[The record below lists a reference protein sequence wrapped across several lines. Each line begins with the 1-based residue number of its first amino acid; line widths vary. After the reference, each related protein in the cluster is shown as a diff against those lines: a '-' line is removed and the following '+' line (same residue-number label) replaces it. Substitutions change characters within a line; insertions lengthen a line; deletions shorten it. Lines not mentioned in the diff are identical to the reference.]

1 MPDFAV
7 RTAFTAVDKI
17 SPAFRN
23 MESSASSFQKT
34 ASRAFRAIG
43 TLVSG
48 YLINSFIE
56 AAASAERMNVAFGS
70 VFGGDAASQMG
81 FVRDEA
87 KRLGLDLQASA
98 DAYKSISAAAKGSAI
113 SNAMVKEVFIGVS
126 EGAAALQLSSEQT
139 SGALTALSQMISK
152 GKVQA
157 EELRGQLGERIP
169 GAFQIAARAMNMTTS
184 ELDKFMSDGK
194 LTAELFIP
202 RFAAQMRKEFGPAA
216 MDAANSFSAARN
228 RFNNAVFDFEV
239 GVGSVLLPALSDLML
254 AFMPVIDVMG
264 QFFRE
269 NQEGISE
276 IVKLVPWLVGG
287 FIAWKIA
294 IFGVVAAQTAMNLA
308 EWISYLW
315 EMRDVIAGAVART
328 WLWTAAQWA
337 LNAAMDANIIGLII
351 LGITAL
357 IAAGVLLYKNWEP
370 IKEFFSGLWDGIVSG
385 FNAAIDWII
394 QKFTAVVDW
403 VANKWEPISEF
414 FSGLWS
420 GIVEGFNAA
429 IDWIIQK
436 FTAVVDWVANKWGKV
451 KSFFGSAGDSAA
463 QAIAVYKN
471 WEPISEFFSGLWDG
485 IVDGFNAAIDWI
497 IQKFTAVVDWVANKW
512 GKVKGFFGFANDA
525 GKNAPNSGVIKSPNE
540 SGANLRAGNTNVNIY
555 SNGTEAKAEVTP
567 RRGATVNMNRLGYQQ

>member
-34 ASRAFRAIG
+34 ASRAFMAVG

-254 AFMPVIDVMG
+254 AFKPVIDVMG

-276 IVKLVPWLVGG
+276 IIKLVPWLVGG
-287 FIAWKIA
+287 FIAWKFALLALQIPMAINTGLIWGAQAAIWAMQVAEWAAQIATWALTASNWGNLAATIVVTAATWAIQAALWAEQIA
-294 IFGVVAAQTAMNLA
+294 IWAVQGATWAM
-308 EWISYLW
+308 
-315 EMRDVIAGAVART
+315 
-328 WLWTAAQWA
+328 TAAQWA
-337 LNAAMDANIIGLII
+337 LNAAFDACPIVWII
-351 LGITAL
+351 AL
-357 IAAGVLLYKNWEP
+357 IVLLVAAVAGAAYAVYKNWEP
-370 IKEFFSGLWDGIVSG
+370 ISEFFSGLWDGIVSG

-403 VANKWEPISEF
+403 ISKKWQS
-414 FSGLWS
+414 
-420 GIVEGFNAA
+420 
-429 IDWIIQK
+429 
-436 FTAVVDWVANKWGKV
+436 V
-451 KSFFGSAGDSAA
+451 KAFFGFAGDSAT
-463 QAIAVYKN
+463 QAN
-471 WEPISEFFSGLWDG
+471 
-485 IVDGFNAAIDWI
+485 NAM
-497 IQKFTAVVDWVANKW
+497 
-512 GKVKGFFGFANDA
+512 
-525 GKNAPNSGVIKSPNE
+525 KSPNE
-540 SGANLRAGNTNVNIY
+540 SGANLQAGNTNVNIY

-567 RRGATVNMNRLGYQQ
+567 RKGATINMNRLGYQQ

>member
-17 SPAFRN
+17 SPAFN
-23 MESSASSFQKT
+23 KMGNEATAFQKT
-34 ASRAFRAIG
+34 ASRAFMAIG

-70 VFGGDAASQMG
+70 VFGSDAASQMG

-228 RFNNAVFDFEV
+228 RFNNSVFDFKV
-239 GVGSVLLPALSDLML
+239 GVGSVLLPALSDLMI

-269 NQEGISE
+269 NREGISA
-276 IVKLVPWLVGG
+276 IIKLVPWVVGG
-287 FIAWKIA
+287 FIAWKVAMVAWNIA
-294 IFGVVAAQTAMNLA
+294 AFISTARILGLTGAMQYYEFASKKIIIMTKLWAIAQTALSFVMNLG
-308 EWISYLW
+308 LW
-315 EMRDVIAGAVART
+315 PILAIIAAVA
-328 WLWTAAQWA
+328 A
-337 LNAAMDANIIGLII
+337 LV
-351 LGITAL
+351 
-357 IAAGVLLYKNWEP
+357 AAGYFLIKN
-370 IKEFFSGLWDGIVSG
+370 
-385 FNAAIDWII
+385 
-394 QKFTAVVDW
+394 
-403 VANKWEPISEF
+403 
-414 FSGLWS
+414 
-420 GIVEGFNAA
+420 
-429 IDWIIQK
+429 
-436 FTAVVDWVANKWGKV
+436 WGKV
-451 KSFFGSAGDSAA
+451 K
-463 QAIAVYKN
+463 
-471 WEPISEFFSGLWDG
+471 EFFAGLWTG
-485 IVDGFNAAIDWI
+485 IVDGFNSAIEWI
-497 IQKFTAVVDWVANKW
+497 VAKFTAVVEWVSQKW
-512 GKVKGFFGFANDA
+512 QSVKSFFGFANDA
-525 GKNAPNSGVIKSPNE
+525 GNRADNARGMTAPNRAATE
-540 SGANLRAGNTNVNIY
+540 LQAGNTNVNIY

-567 RRGATVNMNRLGYQQ
+567 RKGAMVNMNNLGYNF

>member
-34 ASRAFRAIG
+34 ASRAFMAVG

-113 SNAMVKEVFIGVS
+113 SNAMVKEVFMGVS

-216 MDAANSFSAARN
+216 MEAANSFSASRN
-228 RFNNAVFDFEV
+228 RFNNAVFDFKV
-239 GVGSVLLPALSDLML
+239 GVGSVLLPALSDLMN
-254 AFMPVIDVMG
+254 AFMPVIDAFG

-269 NQEGISE
+269 NRQGISA
-276 IVKLVPWLVGG
+276 IIKLIPWLVGG
-287 FIAWKIA
+287 FIAWKVA
-294 IFGVVAAQTAMNLA
+294 LYGVAAAQAVMNLA
-308 EWISYLW
+308 GWISYLW
-315 EMRDVIAGAVART
+315 MMRAAIFKAATMTKLWSVAQT
-328 WLWTAAQWA
+328 A
-337 LNAAMDANIIGLII
+337 LNIVMSLNPIGLIVI
-351 LGITAL
+351 AIAAL
-357 IAAGVLLYKNWEP
+357 ITYTAIAIKHWNSFGAAMMILLGPVGMVISLFKTLYDRWDQIKQAFSTGGIVAGLKEIGFAILDSLLYP
-370 IKEFFSGLWDGIVSG
+370 IQQLLELIAKIPGI
-385 FNAAIDWII
+385 
-394 QKFTAVVDW
+394 
-403 VANKWEPISEF
+403 
-414 FSGLWS
+414 
-420 GIVEGFNAA
+420 
-429 IDWIIQK
+429 
-436 FTAVVDWVANKWGKV
+436 GKY
-451 KSFFGSAGDSAA
+451 AA
-463 QAIAVYKN
+463 QAAA
-471 WEPISEFFSGLWDG
+471 G
-485 IVDGFNAAIDWI
+485 IQGFRE
-497 IQKFTAVVDWVANKW
+497 
-512 GKVKGFFGFANDA
+512 GSL
-525 GKNAPNSGVIKSPNE
+525 NAPNKSATE
-540 SGANLRAGNTNVNIY
+540 LQAGNTNVNIY

-567 RRGATVNMNRLGYQQ
+567 RRGATINMKRLGYQQ

>member
-34 ASRAFRAIG
+34 ASRAFMAVG

-70 VFGGDAASQMG
+70 VFGSDATSQMG

-98 DAYKSISAAAKGSAI
+98 DAYKSIAAAAKGSAI

-169 GAFQIAARAMNMTTS
+169 GAFQIAARAMNMTTG

-228 RFNNAVFDFEV
+228 RFNNSVFDFKV
-239 GVGSVLLPALSDLML
+239 GVGSVLLPALSDLMN
-254 AFMPVIDVMG
+254 AFMPVIDIMG

-269 NQEGISE
+269 NREGISE
-276 IVKLVPWLVGG
+276 IIKLVPIAVGL
-287 FIAWKIA
+287 FVAWKVA
-294 IFGVVAAQTAMNLA
+294 ILAMEIPLMVNTGLIWGAQVALRALQAATWGVQ
-308 EWISYLW
+308 I
-315 EMRDVIAGAVART
+315 
-328 WLWTAAQWA
+328 AQWA
-337 LNAAMDANIIGLII
+337 LNASNWANLAVTIISTAATWAIQAALWAEQAALWAANIALNALTAAQWLLNAAMAANPIGLII
-351 LGITAL
+351 MGIATLIGVVAIAIRNWDSFGAALMVLFGPIGMVISLFKTLYDRWDQIKQAFTTGGIVAGLKEIGFAILDSLLYPIQQLLEL
-357 IAAGVLLYKNWEP
+357 IAKIP
-370 IKEFFSGLWDGIVSG
+370 GI
-385 FNAAIDWII
+385 
-394 QKFTAVVDW
+394 
-403 VANKWEPISEF
+403 
-414 FSGLWS
+414 
-420 GIVEGFNAA
+420 
-429 IDWIIQK
+429 
-436 FTAVVDWVANKWGKV
+436 GKY
-451 KSFFGSAGDSAA
+451 AA
-463 QAIAVYKN
+463 QAAA
-471 WEPISEFFSGLWDG
+471 G
-485 IVDGFNAAIDWI
+485 IQGFRE
-497 IQKFTAVVDWVANKW
+497 
-512 GKVKGFFGFANDA
+512 GSL
-525 GKNAPNSGVIKSPNE
+525 NAPNKSATE
-540 SGANLRAGNTNVNIY
+540 LQAGNTNVNIY

-567 RRGATVNMNRLGYQQ
+567 RKGATINMKRLGYQQ

>member
-34 ASRAFRAIG
+34 ASRAFMAVG

-56 AAASAERMNVAFGS
+56 AAASAERMDVAFGS

-113 SNAMVKEVFIGVS
+113 SNAMVKEVFMGVS

-228 RFNNAVFDFEV
+228 RFNNAVFDFKV
-239 GVGSVLLPALSDLML
+239 GVGSVLLPALSDLMS

-269 NQEGISE
+269 NREGISA
-276 IVKLVPWLVGG
+276 IIKVVPWLVGG
-287 FIAWKIA
+287 FLAWKVALYGIATAQAVMNIAGWIKYLWMMRVA
-294 IFGVVAAQTAMNLA
+294 IFKAVTMTKLWTVAQTA
-308 EWISYLW
+308 
-315 EMRDVIAGAVART
+315 
-328 WLWTAAQWA
+328 
-337 LNAAMDANIIGLII
+337 LNVVMSLNPIGLIVIAIAALVTYTVIAIKHWDSFGAAMMI
-351 LGITAL
+351 LLGPIGMVISLFKTLYDRWEQIKQAFSTGGIVAGLKEIGFAILDSLLYPIQQLLQL
-357 IAAGVLLYKNWEP
+357 IAKIP
-370 IKEFFSGLWDGIVSG
+370 GI
-385 FNAAIDWII
+385 
-394 QKFTAVVDW
+394 
-403 VANKWEPISEF
+403 
-414 FSGLWS
+414 
-420 GIVEGFNAA
+420 
-429 IDWIIQK
+429 
-436 FTAVVDWVANKWGKV
+436 GKY
-451 KSFFGSAGDSAA
+451 AA
-463 QAIAVYKN
+463 QAAA
-471 WEPISEFFSGLWDG
+471 G
-485 IVDGFNAAIDWI
+485 IQGFREGNL
-497 IQKFTAVVDWVANKW
+497 
-512 GKVKGFFGFANDA
+512 
-525 GKNAPNSGVIKSPNE
+525 NAPNKAATE
-540 SGANLRAGNTNVNIY
+540 LQAGNINVNIY